1 MRQACERATII
12 NHQKLQIMITLEE
25 REFHAKVKTRLER
38 IESILG
44 DIAKSLDSLSKIMEE
59 KL

>member
-1 MRQACERATII
+1 M
-12 NHQKLQIMITLEE
+12 EE

-38 IESILG
+38 IENILG

-59 KL
+59 RL

>member
-1 MRQACERATII
+1 
-12 NHQKLQIMITLEE
+12 MITLEE
-25 REFHAKVKTRLER
+25 REFRAKVKTRLER